1 MSEPVKC
8 SFLIHDRAKTILQNS
23 DMWSSASACKNSA
36 ETLNALAQG
45 HSAFLA
51 IEASEVK
58 NKPVKPQPAPAKVNE
73 SEATDA

>member
-36 ETLNALAQG
+36 ETLNLLASG

-58 NKPVKPQPAPAKVNE
+58 NKPVKPQPAPAKANE
-73 SEATDA
+73 SEAADA